1 MDAGSSIL
9 QYPPGTTTTCVN
21 SNVLMPDSIQHASDA
36 QQAFS
41 SSSTPTLQNALLAL
55 EKMHAAWKKASS
67 KSRYS
72 CFIPS
77 LNAGMAKLDQYYN
90 RSAESDAHIMAMG
103 KSFLVTISGSTR
115 NNPRPPVSAR
125 QRPPT
130 KLATRTSMTRTHHHQ
145 TTTMTA
151 DTPPKPP
158 TLT

>member
-21 SNVLMPDSIQHASDA
+21 SNVLMPDSIQHTSDA

-41 SSSTPTLQNALLAL
+41 SSSTPTLQNALPAL

-103 KSFLVTISGSTR
+103 KSFLITVYCADQSSILRSVEPKEEDGTFHKVLVI
-115 NNPRPPVSAR
+115 
-125 QRPPT
+125 
-130 KLATRTSMTRTHHHQ
+130 RTCRRGRKCSLQMC
-145 TTTMTA
+145 
-151 DTPPKPP
+151 KY
-158 TLT
+158 